1 MPRFILFSALF
12 GPIVFWGL
20 AYFAYRESEVARK
33 WVPVQATVLDS
44 GAAAKQLPCSKGSS
58 LQCDFYVAEVRY
70 VYEINSQ
77 RFESRVI
84 GDSQDPTMNRA
95 EAEGQV
101 AGFRKGARVTAFVNP
116 ANLSSAVLR
125 KSMEAWMIA
134 VFAGAG
140 LVWAALWGG
149 IAWLFRDRPASRSP
163 SAPNAGRT

>member
-1 MPRFILFSALF
+1 MPRFMLLSALL

-20 AYFAYRESEVARK
+20 AYFAYTQSEVDRK
-33 WVPVQATVLDS
+33 WVPVQARILDS
-44 GAAAKQLPCSKGSS
+44 GVATRQLPCSKGSS
-58 LQCDFYVAEVRY
+58 LTCDFYVAEVRY
-70 VYEINSQ
+70 AYEISGRQ
-77 RFESRVI
+77 FESRVI

-125 KSMEAWMIA
+125 KSMEAWMVA
-134 VFAGAG
+134 VFVAAG

-149 IAWLFRDRPASRSP
+149 IGWLFREQPASRSP

>member
-12 GPIVFWGL
+12 GPAVCWGL
-20 AYFAYRESEVARK
+20 AYFAYTQSEVDRK

-44 GAAAKQLPCSKGSS
+44 GVAAKQLPCSKGSS
-58 LQCDFYVAEVRY
+58 LTCDFYVAEVRY
-70 VYEINSQ
+70 AYEISGRQ
-77 RFESRVI
+77 FESRVI
-84 GDSQDPTMNRA
+84 GDSQDPTTNRA
-95 EAEGQV
+95 LAESLI

-125 KSMEAWMIA
+125 KSMEAWMVA
-134 VFAGAG
+134 VFVAAG

-149 IAWLFRDRPASRSP
+149 IGWLFREQPASRSP

>member
-1 MPRFILFSALF
+1 MPYFILLSAVF

-20 AYFAYRESEVARK
+20 AYFAYTQTEVSRK
-33 WVPVQATVLDS
+33 WVPVQARILDS
-44 GAAAKQLPCSKGSS
+44 GVAAKQLPCSKGSS

-77 RFESRVI
+77 HFESRVI
-84 GDSQDPTMNRA
+84 GDSQDPTTNRA
-95 EAEGQV
+95 LAESQV
-101 AGFRKGARVTAFVNP
+101 AGFRKGARVTAYVNP

-149 IAWLFRDRPASRSP
+149 IAWLFRDRPAPPPP
-163 SAPNAGRT
+163 SEVHN

>member
-33 WVPVQATVLDS
+33 WVPVQARILDS
-44 GAAAKQLPCSKGSS
+44 GVAAKQLPCSQGSS
-58 LQCDFYVAEVRY
+58 LRCDFYVPEVRY

-84 GDSQDPTMNRA
+84 GDSQDPAINRA
-95 EAEGQV
+95 EAERQV

-116 ANLSSAVLR
+116 ATLRSSQLS
-125 KSMEAWMIA
+125 
-134 VFAGAG
+134 
-140 LVWAALWGG
+140 
-149 IAWLFRDRPASRSP
+149 
-163 SAPNAGRT
+163 